1 MPCSPNASM
10 LESSLRTTLG
20 GDRVVL
26 ESLRHALEIT
36 GCKIAFLH
44 VGLGD
49 TRLCIA
55 RHDDDRFDRI
65 RRATMCE
72 TVADIN
78 RLESFSDVPRFPYEP
93 PRDLF
98 DPTRVRS
105 YAVAPLPIQHEL
117 HGALVCLDERPRP
130 FLPSQLQDLEALAF
144 TIVGRLIPI
153 EATTGLGTRLRT
165 LRGQLEPITDLV
177 RSSPALSDG
186 WRELT
191 GTIEAAARE
200 LERSKAP
207 RVA

>member
-1 MPCSPNASM
+1 MLCHPRTPL

-44 VGLGD
+44 VGIGE

-72 TVADIN
+72 TVADLT
-78 RLESFSDVPRFPYEP
+78 RLESFADVPRFPYEP

-105 YAVAPLPIQHEL
+105 YAVAPFPLQYDL
-117 HGALVCLDERPRP
+117 HGALICLDERPRA
-130 FLPSQLQDLEALAF
+130 FLRSQLQDLEALAF
-144 TIVGRLIPI
+144 TIIGRLVPA
-153 EATTGLGTRLRT
+153 ELAGLGDRLRM
-165 LRGQLEPITDLV
+165 LRGELEPITDLV
-177 RSSPALSDG
+177 RESPALSNS

-200 LERSKAP
+200 LDRTKDA

>member
-1 MPCSPNASM
+1 MVCHPRASM

-36 GCKIAFLH
+36 GCTVAFLH
-44 VGLGD
+44 VGLGQ
-49 TRLCIA
+49 THLCIA
-55 RHDDDRFDRI
+55 RHDADRFDRI

-72 TVADIN
+72 TVADLT

-105 YAVAPLPIQHEL
+105 YAVAPFPPQHDV

-144 TIVGRLIPI
+144 TIIGRLIPM
-153 EATTGLGTRLRT
+153 ESASLGERLRT
-165 LRGQLEPITDLV
+165 LRGELEPVTALV
-177 RSSPALSDG
+177 RSSPGLSHS

-200 LERSKAP
+200 LDRTKAAQA
-207 RVA
+207 V